1 MDPGDLAS
9 KNPFDRAF
17 IDNMIPHHAS
27 AIEMAEF
34 ALEKTNNPK
43 IEKLASNIVE
53 AQKREISQMKRWR
66 EQWYGGD

>member
-1 MDPGDLAS
+1 
-9 KNPFDRAF
+9 
-17 IDNMIPHHAS
+17 MIPHHAS

-34 ALEKTNNPK
+34 ALENTNNPK

-66 EQWYGGD
+66 E